1 MAHRVCARITT
12 RIITVLSCAIP
23 TATIS
28 RPSATSRNRTR
39 PMAERNPQT
48 QMPRWLLYGL
58 IGKGVLV
65 VLVVIGVLFY
75 AGVI

>member
-1 MAHRVCARITT
+1 
-12 RIITVLSCAIP
+12 
-23 TATIS
+23 
-28 RPSATSRNRTR
+28 
-39 PMAERNPQT
+39 MAERNPQT
-48 QMPRWLLYGL
+48 QMPKWLLYGL